1 MQNSHFNSDR
11 QKGPENYQKQC
22 GQTGLSI
29 IRCVLWGNSMD
40 KGDKAVKYRPL
51 RGYFVL
57 AQNIAWYFAT
67 NAVCCYDMSTM
78 LLSIGGKEFSESEK
92 RIFL

>member
-1 MQNSHFNSDR
+1 
-11 QKGPENYQKQC
+11 
-22 GQTGLSI
+22 
-29 IRCVLWGNSMD
+29 MD

-67 NAVCCYDMSTM
+67 NAVCCYDMSTV
-78 LLSIGGKEFSESEK
+78 IINWWEGIFGKRKADFSLGT
-92 RIFL
+92 ILTNLN